1 MFGYRLLGFGGGS
14 VPLEDLNVEYLV
26 IAGGGGGGAG
36 GGSNLGGGGG
46 AGGYIS
52 AITGEQSGGPST
64 VLSAF
69 AAQLSTNYDVTVGAG
84 GSGAASGTT
93 NGSNS
98 QFKSDVTAIGGGR
111 GAFLRNPPAWLPAGS
126 GGSGG
131 GGGEGQLGGGAGTTN
146 QGNAGG
152 SVGGANQTGGGG
164 GGAGAAGTG
173 NGGPGGVGI
182 QSAVADG
189 STQVFRAGGGA
200 MSGAPGGQGGGAPG
214 GQSGE
219 ANTGGG
225 GGTGNRDGGNGG
237 SGVVILRYPKG
248 YTINA
253 DPGHTV
259 STTQIGTQ
267 QVSTFTA
274 GSGNIQFTV

>member
-36 GGSNLGGGGG
+36 EGGNISGGGG
-46 AGGYIS
+46 AGGYLS
-52 AITGEQSGGPST
+52 SITGEQSGGPST

-111 GAFLRNPPAWLPAGS
+111 AAFIREPPSWLPAGS

-131 GGGEGQLGGGAGTTN
+131 GGAEGQLGAGSGTTN
-146 QGNAGG
+146 QGNPGG
-152 SVGGANQTGGGG
+152 SVGGANNTGGGG
-164 GGAGAAGTG
+164 GGAGAAGG
-173 NGGPGGVGI
+173 ANGSPGGIGI

-189 STQVFRAGGGA
+189 STQVYRASGGG
-200 MSGAPGGQGGGAPG
+200 GFGGGGGQGGGG
-214 GQSGE
+214 GRNQAGQ

-225 GGTGNRDGGNGG
+225 GGNGDRNGGNGG

-248 YTINA
+248 YTLNA

-259 STTQIGTQ
+259 STTAVGTQ

-274 GSGNIQFTV
+274 GSGNITFTV

>member
-36 GGSNLGGGGG
+36 TGSNIAGGAG

-52 AITGEQSGGPST
+52 SVTGEQSGGPST

-84 GSGAASGTT
+84 GSGNASGTT

-98 QFKSDVTAIGGGR
+98 QFKGDVTAIGGGR
-111 GAFLRNPPAWLPAGS
+111 GAFLRAPPAWLAAGS

-131 GGGEGQLGGGAGTTN
+131 GGAEGQLGAGSGTAN
-146 QGNAGG
+146 QGNSGG

-164 GGAGAAGTG
+164 GGAGAAGG
-173 NGGPGGVGI
+173 ANGGPGGVGI
-182 QSAVADG
+182 QSAIADG
-189 STQVFRAGGGA
+189 STQVYRAGGGA
-200 MSGAPGGQGGGAPG
+200 RGPAGQGGG
-214 GQSGE
+214 GQTNTAGQ

-225 GGTGNRDGGNGG
+225 GGEGNRNGGNGG

-259 STTQIGTQ
+259 STTLVGTQ

-274 GSGNIQFTV
+274 GSGNITFTV

>member
-1 MFGYRLLGFGGGS
+1 MFGYRLLGFGGGTE
-14 VPLEDLNVEYLV
+14 PLEDLNVEYLV

-111 GAFLRNPPAWLPAGS
+111 AAFLRNPPYWGPSTS

-131 GGGEGQLGGGAGTTN
+131 GGGEGNLAGSPGTAN
-146 QGNAGG
+146 QGNSGG

-164 GGAGAAGTG
+164 GGAGAAGG
-173 NGGPGGVGI
+173 ANGGAGGVGI

-189 STQVFRAGGGA
+189 SSQVYRAGGGA
-200 MSGAPGGQGGGAPG
+200 MGTGGQGGGG
-214 GQSGE
+214 SSGQSGQT
-219 ANTGGG
+219 NTGGG
-225 GGTGNRDGGNGG
+225 GGNGNRDGGNGG

-259 STTQIGTQ
+259 STTLVGTQ

-274 GSGNIQFTV
+274 GSGNITFTV